1 MKETDNIMA
10 YDFKRNIINDTLHH
24 AFIIEGPYSTDKK
37 AYATALAQS
46 ILCKEMPGIGCGSC
60 RICRKIKDG
69 NHMDLIVI
77 EPYTRKGS
85 KTSSVKDEQ
94 IEQLQQRLMRKPF
107 EGDRVIAIVDG
118 ADTVT
123 ARAFNRFLKTLEE
136 PSAGTV
142 IFLLSENAAKL
153 PQTIRSRCV
162 HVRLYGDEEKSMD
175 GIETTVGKKADR
187 EAWELISFMAD
198 GDFFYR
204 EKQLIEAFVKDR
216 ESAYILLDA
225 MESIYRDILF
235 GREERDIRITNEQI
249 YRAVDCIEEARR
261 ELVRNAV
268 PGYALKKMVLNIG
281 G

>member
-1 MKETDNIMA
+1 MKKETDNIMT
-10 YDFKRNIINDTLHH
+10 YDFRKNIINGTLHH
-24 AFIIEGPYSTDKK
+24 AFIIEGPYSADKK
-37 AYATALAQS
+37 NYAVELAQA
-46 ILCKEMPGIGCGSC
+46 ILCKQMPGVGCGEC
-60 RICRKIKDG
+60 VICRKLKDG
-69 NHMDLIVI
+69 NHLDFVFV
-77 EPYTRKGS
+77 EPYAKKGS
-85 KTSSVKDEQ
+85 KTRSVKDEQ
-94 IEQLQQRLMRKPF
+94 IEQLQERLMRKPF
-107 EGDRVIAIVDG
+107 EGDRVIAVIDG
-118 ADTVT
+118 TDTVT

-136 PSAGTV
+136 PPEGTV

-162 HVRLYGDEEKSMD
+162 HVRLYGNE
-175 GIETTVGKKADR
+175 GKDNMKASK

-198 GDFFYR
+198 GDYFYR
-204 EKQLIEAFVKDR
+204 EKQLIESFVKDR
-216 ESAYILLDA
+216 ESAYTLLDA

-235 GREERDIRITNEQI
+235 GKEERDIRITKEQI